1 MTSFLLYYVSGNSER
16 MIFNKNIIS
25 NNDQAPFLIPGHEE
39 KCLVVLGC
47 CGFASRMLH
56 AYPKSPILRAFTV
69 AKEIGFTIKSV
80 LWRFRKV
87 CYTSEFRF
95 RGVFYIIGNCISYY
109 MKKPPAGCALR
120 RSMMM
125 SQATA
130 AGARM
135 CQGTFF
141 VLKTMIKYIIIVKLS
156 IKCD

>member
-47 CGFASRMLH
+47 CGFASRMQH

-95 RGVFYIIGNCISYY
+95 RGVFLYNRKLHFLLY
-109 MKKPPAGCALR
+109 KKASGR
-120 RSMMM
+120 MR
-125 SQATA
+125 TA
-130 AGARM
+130 AFNDDVASDRRRR
-135 CQGTFF
+135 
-141 VLKTMIKYIIIVKLS
+141 
-156 IKCD
+156 